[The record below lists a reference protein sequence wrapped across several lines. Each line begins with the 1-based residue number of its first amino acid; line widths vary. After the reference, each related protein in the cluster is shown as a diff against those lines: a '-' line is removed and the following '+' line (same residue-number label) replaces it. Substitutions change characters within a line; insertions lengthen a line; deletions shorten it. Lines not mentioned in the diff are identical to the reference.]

1 MSLLSDIIKAIPHA
15 AHLQDK
21 VRELEA
27 KNGALETENA
37 ILKDKSREEQLKQ
50 EKLEAEIVKLVGEI
64 DGLKRKDDLDE
75 TDVRIVAYMARAGGS
90 AHTSDIARAL
100 DLHPVVLKKSIGA
113 LKSYGLINETHLRRT
128 TMITG
133 YKLTQRGL
141 EYAVENGLIAE
152 SS

>member
-1 MSLLSDIIKAIPHA
+1 MSLLGDIIKAIPHA
-15 AHLQDK
+15 AHLQDR

-37 ILKDKSREEQLKQ
+37 ILKDTLREEQLKH
-50 EKLEAEIVKLVGEI
+50 ENLKVEIVKLKDEI
-64 DGLKRKDDLDE
+64 GRLTRKDDFDE
-75 TDVRIVAYMARAGGS
+75 TDIRIVVHLAQAGGS

-113 LKSYGLINETHLRRT
+113 LKRYGLITETHLRRT
-128 TMITG
+128 NMITG
-133 YKLTQRGL
+133 YKLTQQGL

-152 SS
+152 T